1 MKRGPAGEPSSTAVF
16 LCGMFAFINLYCTQP
31 LLPLLSRVF
40 HASEA
45 QVSWTISAS
54 TLGVALSAGLLAI
67 FAERVDRKKTIVG
80 SMAALAIC
88 TLLTATATS
97 LPVLA
102 VWRLLQ
108 GVVTPGIFIIT
119 IAYVTEEWPALQVPQ
134 VMSVYVAGTVFGGF
148 MGRLLGGLIVDQ
160 YGWRS
165 VFVVL
170 GLAGFGG
177 AGLTQWLLRPARTQ
191 PHRLEA
197 TSRLAPVWANL
208 RNPRLFATFGIGF
221 CLLFTLVATF
231 SYITF
236 YLSTSPFDLSTKQ
249 LSYLFAVY
257 LCGLGTTLVAGTVL
271 ARVGLR
277 HGMLAAIGAC
287 VAGLTL
293 TLAPSLMIVTAG
305 LAIEASG
312 IFVAHACANSFL
324 RDATPAGGRVSAAG
338 MYICCYYIGGTV
350 GGVLPGLF
358 WKYGGWPGCVA
369 LVTGILLVAGF
380 AAVFGWRPQTVT
392 PDPIPL

>member
-1 MKRGPAGEPSSTAVF
+1 
-16 LCGMFAFINLYCTQP
+16 
-31 LLPLLSRVF
+31 
-40 HASEA
+40 
-45 QVSWTISAS
+45 
-54 TLGVALSAGLLAI
+54 
-67 FAERVDRKKTIVG
+67 
-80 SMAALAIC
+80 
-88 TLLTATATS
+88 
-97 LPVLA
+97 
-102 VWRLLQ
+102 
-108 GVVTPGIFIIT
+108 
-119 IAYVTEEWPALQVPQ
+119 VTEEWPALRVPQ

-160 YGWRS
+160 NGWRS

-170 GLAGFGG
+170 GLAALGG
-177 AGLTQWLLRPARTQ
+177 AGLSQWLLRPAQMRPT
-191 PHRLEA
+191 EVVA
-197 TSRLAPVWANL
+197 KSKLAPVWANL
-208 RNPRLFATFGIGF
+208 RNPRLIATFGIGF

-236 YLSTSPFDLSTKQ
+236 YLSTAPFDLSTRQ

-257 LCGLGTTLVAGTVL
+257 LCGLGTTLVAGTIL

-277 HGMLAAIGAC
+277 HGMIVALAAC

-293 TLAPSLMIVTAG
+293 TLAPSLVIVTAG

-324 RDATPAGGRVSAAG
+324 RDAAPAGGRVSAAG
-338 MYICCYYIGGTV
+338 MYICSYYIGGTV

-369 LVTGILLVAGF
+369 LVIVVLPVAGC
-380 AAVFGWRPQTVT
+380 AAVFGWRPQTAA